1 LSSNPWLAYIDNK
14 SNTWRIVDLKN
25 NWVIPNNVIVREFA
39 TKQQAEQYINNQQ
52 GEVHGVD

>member
-39 TKQQAEQYINNQQ
+39 TKQQAEQYINNRQ

>member
-1 LSSNPWLAYIDNK
+1 MSSNPWLAYIDNK

>member
-1 LSSNPWLAYIDNK
+1 MDNK

-39 TKQQAEQYINNQQ
+39 TKQEAEQYINNQQ